1 MPSRSRSA
9 GSASSRS
16 NAAASAAGSP
26 GGTNS
31 PLTPGSTASG
41 TPPTRLAT
49 TGLPRPPYDG
59 LYSTLQ
65 PLSSADLR
73 TRADALHRAFLDQG
87 VTFALKGVERPFP
100 LDIVPRIIA
109 ADECG

>member
-1 MPSRSRSA
+1 MADLFEGYRS
-9 GSASSRS
+9 G
-16 NAAASAAGSP
+16 P
-26 GGTNS
+26 WWDEMF
-31 PLTPGSTASG
+31 
-41 TPPTRLAT
+41 AT